1 MNTKEILAKI
11 SAVFAGT
18 IITSVSTDMSGHE
31 IELDL
36 AGFIQLITIVEPPVL
51 FLSLKKADSDLYLS
65 KKLME
70 DIDSEEDEEV
80 VLQRFVSEHEEVV
93 ERFRRVAGE
102 AIATEIFFIK
112 EGACFVYYDVPDE
125 VLDLEAAID
134 VFSERVNAISGAKED
149 KRSREEEDLMTRLVD
164 ILTDDDGFK
173 GLHGLRKRCVYIQR
187 KYGSEVPISGSLER
201 PDKGSDL
208 IEANIV
214 RLARRASDMVA
225 VSKY

>member
-51 FLSLKKADSDLYLS
+51 FLSLKKADPDLYLS
-65 KKLME
+65 KKLMK
-70 DIDSEEDEEV
+70 DIDSEEDEEM
-80 VLQRFVSEHEEVV
+80 VLQRFVSEQEKVV
-93 ERFRRVAGE
+93 EKFRRVAGE
-102 AIATEIFFIK
+102 AIATEIFLIK

-125 VLDLEAAID
+125 VLDLEVAID
-134 VFSERVNAISGAKED
+134 VFLEKINEISAAKED
-149 KRSREEEDLMTRLVD
+149 QRSREEEDIMTRLVD
-164 ILTDDDGFK
+164 RLTDDEGFK

-187 KYGSEVPISGSLER
+187 KYGSEVPISGYLER

-208 IEANIV
+208 IEANVV
-214 RLARRASDMVA
+214 RLARRASDILEA
-225 VSKY
+225 SKY